1 ILTVVALFYY
11 LLIAKSMYIE
21 APARAER
28 VRVAPALALSV
39 VLCVLGIVVLGVY
52 PKSVV
57 MAALRVAAP
66 LF

>member
-1 ILTVVALFYY
+1 V
-11 LLIAKSMYIE
+11 K
-21 APARAER
+21 
-28 VRVAPALALSV
+28 VAPALAASLI
-39 VLCVLGIVVLGVY
+39 LCVLGILALGVY

>member
-1 ILTVVALFYY
+1 
-11 LLIAKSMYIE
+11 MYIE
-21 APARAER
+21 ASAQTGG
-28 VRVAPALALSV
+28 VKVAPALAASL
-39 VLCVLGIVVLGVY
+39 VLCVLGILVLGVY